1 MQLYYLVVVVFK
13 KLNQKKK
20 CILHIPRSVSNKL
33 LMLLLTGRIYR
44 CLFSGSFSSLLTLPL
59 DLLST

>member
-1 MQLYYLVVVVFK
+1 LTLADVKLECLCVQL
-13 KLNQKKK
+13 NSQ
-20 CILHIPRSVSNKL
+20 CIVTITV
-33 LMLLLTGRIYR
+33 TGRIYR